1 MASGTD
7 TQEQE
12 ENSLHQAKTLQR
24 ISVEGPVLGL
34 QVQEVE
40 KKQTGTGDFAIL
52 SAVVLCIAA

>member
-7 TQEQE
+7 THEQE
-12 ENSLHQAKTLQR
+12 ESSLNQAKTIQR
-24 ISVEGPVLGL
+24 ISVGGPVLGL

-40 KKQTGTGDFAIL
+40 KQTETGDFAVI

>member
-12 ENSLHQAKTLQR
+12 EISFYRAKPIQR
-24 ISVEGPVLGL
+24 ISVGGPVLGL

-40 KKQTGTGDFAIL
+40 KQTETGDFAVI